1 MIINSKTKD
10 GEFEE
15 TTATLETEEKKTET
29 TAEEEKI
36 TLVTMDGEVEV
47 VTPTVVQ
54 TE

>member
-15 TTATLETEEKKTET
+15 TTASLETEEKKTET
-29 TAEEEKI
+29 TAEEAA
-36 TLVTMDGEVEV
+36 TSVVTMDGDIEV
-47 VTPTVVQ
+47 VTPTVLQ